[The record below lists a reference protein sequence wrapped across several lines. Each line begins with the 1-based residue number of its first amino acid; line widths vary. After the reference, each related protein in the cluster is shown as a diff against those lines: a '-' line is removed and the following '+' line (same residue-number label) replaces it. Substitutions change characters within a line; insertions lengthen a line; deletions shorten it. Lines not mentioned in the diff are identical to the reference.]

1 MKKNCLLLLIL
12 MWNFLTPVS
21 GQQNVIKDKQIHTLK
36 VTVDDDPLM
45 PPIVN
50 LGGNHHIE
58 IGFDDFSHEYH
69 RYIYHITH
77 CDAQW
82 QPSKEIFESDFLE
95 GFNDR
100 PIEDYEKSF
109 NTTVLY
115 THYKVRIPNE
125 DVSLKLSGNYKV
137 VILNDDG
144 DEPVPVA
151 EVCFSIVEPRV
162 SINAQVSS
170 NTDIDFNKTHQQ
182 LSFTV
187 NYTTTNVVDPI
198 RELKTVVMQN
208 RRTDNMV
215 FNPKPNI
222 QSSKQ
227 IEFSHNRQLIFPA
240 GNEYHKFEILDVHQP
255 GLNVDRIEWHD
266 PHYHAVLFAD
276 KAAKN
281 YVYDEDQNGAFI
293 VRNTD
298 DWEINTTSEYLFVHF
313 MLSSPRLTGGDV
325 YINGEWTGN
334 QFSPEY
340 KMTYNETLQAYETAI
355 LLKQGYYNYNYLFL
369 PDGKNI
375 GNSDKTDGNFYE
387 TENEYIILVYQR
399 PVGGRYDK
407 LVGYRKMNFKN

>member
-125 DVSLKLSGNYKV
+125 DVSLKL
-137 VILNDDG
+137 
-144 DEPVPVA
+144 
-151 EVCFSIVEPRV
+151 FR
-162 SINAQVSS
+162 
-170 NTDIDFNKTHQQ
+170 
-182 LSFTV
+182 
-187 NYTTTNVVDPI
+187 
-198 RELKTVVMQN
+198 
-208 RRTDNMV
+208 
-215 FNPKPNI
+215 
-222 QSSKQ
+222 
-227 IEFSHNRQLIFPA
+227 
-240 GNEYHKFEILDVHQP
+240 
-255 GLNVDRIEWHD
+255 
-266 PHYHAVLFAD
+266 
-276 KAAKN
+276 
-281 YVYDEDQNGAFI
+281 
-293 VRNTD
+293 
-298 DWEINTTSEYLFVHF
+298 
-313 MLSSPRLTGGDV
+313 
-325 YINGEWTGN
+325 
-334 QFSPEY
+334 
-340 KMTYNETLQAYETAI
+340 
-355 LLKQGYYNYNYLFL
+355 
-369 PDGKNI
+369 
-375 GNSDKTDGNFYE
+375 
-387 TENEYIILVYQR
+387 
-399 PVGGRYDK
+399 
-407 LVGYRKMNFKN
+407 